1 MKTVFD
7 VLLDDLKPAIE
18 REQLVLEK
26 GAPKD
31 FAEYKHHV
39 GVLLGLRY
47 AVGAI
52 NELKQIQE
60 RADNE

>member
-7 VLLDDLKPAIE
+7 ALIDDLKPAIE
-18 REQLVLEK
+18 REQLVLER

-47 AVGAI
+47 AVERI
-52 NELKQIQE
+52 NDLKQIQE